1 MSQNDDLLDILR
13 KERDGAVAT
22 TTSLT
27 PWQEPVRKGPAAPAK
42 FGGGSW
48 ASAWWREESVLDA
61 SLATQ
66 SGHRE
71 FQRNQLGLPGYPEV
85 NFRPYDRETNRIGAR
100 GPSFVGRPISFSFFG
115 PTGQSGPMLDVQWVV
130 VDNSATT
137 GGDTLTLD
145 TISPRTT
152 PATGPVKPIY
162 SLVPAI
168 LWLYGS
174 DKIPSSGL
182 YLTIAMSGEPGQVG
196 LNDAGLGDW
205 VIGSDNLATRDALR
219 ARGPESR
226 YEVFRVVDI
235 SDNTIT
241 LDPGKRLA
249 TYFQFPAATK
259 AIVRL
264 IHLLRPEAARLVA
277 LPQRDNQ
284 RSRAYAFV
292 PPARSLPSDLQ
303 PPDMQ
308 WTFQDPGSPLP
319 WAGNPVQK
327 YQGQAV
333 DYGDAEVLPV
343 RRPLGSGTGHL
354 QGETT
359 DPTPVE
365 HPVGRWAFFADQG
378 LRPSVGQ
385 VVRVYQVEK
394 ILDASIWSAG
404 KSMLLDPGMDRLTG
418 WFEVLE
424 VDAPA
429 PGTYLVTCRRLIEI
443 DPSTGMPFDAS
454 ADAFWLDGALPG
466 QRVKLTYTVHP
477 PVSSLWTSDV
487 VDADALESTR
497 LRPLL
502 SPDLVGRSVQ
512 GWPDV
517 AGTTPHRPDRAV
529 INTASSGRGRAG
541 TNANPGSLLELGFR
555 AVLFPAR
562 VGPGGELEPDFDRP
576 ISSREVTLNLNV
588 TEPQSWDLD
597 YEEGILRLSHAPA
610 PGPSCDLCPDPRT
623 LSTPDNP
630 RREVVVF
637 ASFVPASVE
646 NEGEVTLFGSADPGT
661 EVDPCGSGG
670 FDTAP
675 PFSQRVAMGVTPQVI
690 TVPIYP
696 DRIDIDLDA
705 AYSPVAIPPS
715 GVVDLVMGTT
725 AEGPPLFDSGDPTV
739 RASSFHYESFVSWGG
754 GPRPKIRLLNC
765 SGGGVAGDTKTV
777 SLMAPA
783 TAVLRRHY
791 ARSGS
796 NPQVDY
802 RLDLA
807 YGRSARAQGIR
818 FPGARVTWH
827 GDGTAT
833 VDTRTHEAA
842 PLFHDLF
849 APNLL
854 QGCRPS
860 PGGGLVVTIDP
871 GWALIQGRR
880 VPVRSRITVVSD
892 NATSYVYLVGT
903 DPCDVR
909 LSAGAI
915 ARPLPGRDDIL
926 IARVHAS
933 GGSVTQILDLRY
945 PLREIDYR
953 LDVIVG
959 NRRDLL
965 PYGIPEPHFSTVADA
980 VGFVGELIAPEAG
993 LSGYQVR
1000 IRVVGS
1006 TEEPDF
1012 ALPIRIPCDG
1022 LVVEGVASSDFSRSD
1037 PSGIGWGHPN
1047 AALFDI
1053 RGHNSCEF
1061 RNLRIRYID
1070 RGQPLNPVPSRVA
1083 FVNSAPGNSIDRFV
1097 LDGINMDGV
1106 NRAHGLFFLQ
1116 PPITLTNATI
1126 RRCFATRI
1134 TDFGILIDRSNG
1146 CVFDACSF
1154 RQEIPAQTPVPNQ
1167 AGVSLGVTGDLGM
1180 GNVVRACQVT
1190 GFVHGFYTD
1199 GTRDNFS
1206 ECSVNGTR
1214 GAGFVIGTRAGA
1226 GVTFDRCTGR
1236 ELAFDVALA
1245 PRTGFHVR
1253 GGEMPVVSGCRC
1265 DLAAVVPGATGLN
1278 AETVDLVRVS
1288 DFTTN
1293 ADVLLGRQNYGDRII
1308 ASGRITLN
1316 LEAILTDSRSSI
1328 LTASANNVIKGFV
1341 DLLAGGSFLGDGCIV
1356 TGSVFKNL
1364 SVGGGLTRIAD
1375 CDIDVLATTGG
1386 ALPGFTNCL
1395 FRSPV
1400 TLLGDQ
1406 GTFRGCR
1413 FLKTLDLSGSGN
1425 LVESCTFD
1433 VRANLLVRGV
1443 PPARGVGI
1451 VLRGNRFTGE
1461 GGIWIDGDQCEVDGN
1476 HVVSFESTS
1485 GTALSIVVTGQQ
1497 VMVRDNRA
1505 LFGIGIGVVAGGLSE
1520 ECVVNDNWSSSLVV
1534 RAPRSVVAG
1543 NITGVLLV
1551 EAGCVVSGGR
1561 YASVEFLSDFGILA
1575 SSDVS
1580 GTVTVDAGTLVQSGS
1595 RVGGQL
1601 KLAPGGS
1608 RSLVSGNHLAAV
1620 VLDSHVGAVM
1630 TGNSSG
1636 AVSANGANQSI
1647 LTGNSVN
1654 SGGISAKSS
1663 LIILVGNA
1671 ARGADILLPKDT
1683 PASFIVVGNS
1693 ARNIVAD
1700 GGADPDP
1707 TPPHK
1712 SMITGN
1718 RAGLFFG
1725 GTPDGQGRRNN
1736 VAP

>member
-1 MSQNDDLLDILR
+1 MSDSELLDIIR

-22 TTSLT
+22 TTSLA
-27 PWQEPVRKGPAAPAK
+27 PWQEPVRKGPAAPAG

-48 ASAWWREESVLDA
+48 ASAWWREEGVLDA
-61 SLATQ
+61 SLAIP

-71 FQRNQLGLPGYPEV
+71 FQRNQLGLPGFPEV

-130 VDNSATT
+130 VDNSATP

-152 PATGPVKPIY
+152 PTTGPIKPIY
-162 SLVPAI
+162 SVAPAI

-182 YLTIAMSGEPGQVG
+182 YLTVAMTGEPGQVG
-196 LNDAGLGDW
+196 MNDAGLGDW
-205 VIGSDNLATRDALR
+205 TIGSDNLTTRDALR

-235 SDNTIT
+235 SSNTIT

-249 TYFQFPAATK
+249 TYFQFPSAAK

-264 IHLLRPEAARLVA
+264 IHLMRPEAARLVP

-327 YQGQAV
+327 YQGQLQ

-359 DPTPVE
+359 DPLPVE
-365 HPVGRWAFFADQG
+365 NPVGRWAFFADQG
-378 LRPSVGQ
+378 LRPEVGQ
-385 VVRVYQVEK
+385 VVRIHQVEK

-404 KSMLLDPGMDRLTG
+404 KSMLLDPGLERLTG

-424 VDAPA
+424 VAAPA
-429 PGTYLVTCRRLIEI
+429 PGTYLVICRRLIEI

-477 PVSSLWTSDV
+477 PVSSLWTSDM

-502 SPDLVGRSVQ
+502 APDLVGRSVQ

-529 INTASSGRGRAG
+529 INTASSGGGRAG

-562 VGPGGELEPDFDRP
+562 VGPGGTLEPDFDRP
-576 ISSREVTLNLNV
+576 IASREVTLDLTV
-588 TEPQSWDLD
+588 SEPQWWDVD
-597 YEEGILRLSHAPA
+597 YVEGILRLSHAPV

-646 NEGEVTLFGSADPGT
+646 NEGDVTLFGSADPGI
-661 EVDPCGSGG
+661 EVDPCGAGG
-670 FDTAP
+670 YDTAP
-675 PFSQRVAMGVTPQVI
+675 PFSQRVVMPVTPQVI
-690 TVPIYP
+690 TVPAYP
-696 DRIDIDLDA
+696 DRIDLDLDFP
-705 AYSPVAIPPS
+705 YSPVAIPLS
-715 GVVDLVMGTT
+715 GVVDLVVGTS
-725 AEGPPLFDSGDPTV
+725 AEGPPLFGSGDPSV
-739 RASSFHYESFVSWGG
+739 RASSFHYESFVAWGG

-765 SGGGVAGDTKTV
+765 SGGGVAGDTQTV
-777 SLMAPA
+777 TMMNPA

-791 ARSGS
+791 ARSGT

-807 YGRSARAQGIR
+807 YGRAARTQGIR
-818 FPGARVTWH
+818 FPGAKVTWH

-849 APNLL
+849 SPNIL
-854 QGCRPS
+854 QGCRPA
-860 PGGGLVVTIDP
+860 PAGGLVVTIDP
-871 GWALIQGRR
+871 GWALIGGRR
-880 VPVRSRITVVSD
+880 VPVRNRLAVVPD
-892 NATSYVYLVGT
+892 NTTSYVYLVGA

-909 LSAGAI
+909 LSVSGI

-926 IARVHAS
+926 VARVHAS
-933 GGSVTQILDLRY
+933 GGAVTQILDLRY

-959 NRRDLL
+959 RRHDLL
-965 PYGIPEPHFSTVADA
+965 PYGIPEPHFSSVADA
-980 VGFVGELIAPEAG
+980 VGFVGELIDPEVG

-1000 IRVVGS
+1000 IRVAGM
-1006 TEEPDF
+1006 TEERDS
-1012 ALPIRIPCDG
+1012 AMPIQMPCDG
-1022 LVVEGVASSDFSRSD
+1022 LVIEGVAASDFTQSD
-1037 PSGIGWGHPN
+1037 PSGIGWGHPD

-1053 RGHNSCEF
+1053 RGHNGCEF

-1083 FVNSAPGNSIDRFV
+1083 FVSSAPGNLIDRLV
-1097 LDGINMDGV
+1097 IDGINMDGA
-1106 NRAHGLFFLQ
+1106 NRAHGMFLLR
-1116 PPITLTNATI
+1116 PPVTLLNSTV
-1126 RRCFATRI
+1126 RRCFANRI
-1134 TDFGILIDRSNG
+1134 TDFGVLLNRSNG
-1146 CVFDACSF
+1146 CLIDACSF
-1154 RQEIPAQTPVPNQ
+1154 RQEAPAQTPIPNQ
-1167 AGVSLGVTGDLGM
+1167 AGVSLGLTGDLGM
-1180 GNVVRACQVT
+1180 GNVVRACSAAGFQT
-1190 GFVHGFYTD
+1190 GYYTD

-1206 ECSVNGTR
+1206 ECAALGSQGP
-1214 GAGFVIGTRAGA
+1214 GFVIGALAGA

-1236 ELAFDVALA
+1236 ELAFDVALL
-1245 PRTGFHVR
+1245 PRVAFHVR
-1253 GGEMPVVSGCRC
+1253 GGEMPVVSGCRA
-1265 DLAAVVPGATGLN
+1265 DMAAVVPGADGFRSD
-1278 AETVDLVRVS
+1278 VPLVRVV
-1288 DFTTN
+1288 DFSTN
-1293 ADVLLGRQNYGDRII
+1293 ADVMLGPQNQGDRII
-1308 ASGRITLN
+1308 ATGSIKLN
-1316 LEAILTDSRSSI
+1316 REAVLTDSRASTLQASSGN
-1328 LTASANNVIKGFV
+1328 LVKGFV
-1341 DLLAGGSFLGDGCIV
+1341 EIVAGNSTVGDGCIV
-1356 TGSVFKNL
+1356 TGCVFKSL
-1364 SVGGGLTRIAD
+1364 LVGGVFTRFVD
-1375 CDIDVLATTGG
+1375 CDIEALVG
-1386 ALPGFTNCL
+1386 ASSPLPQFINCL
-1395 FRSPV
+1395 FRSPTTV
-1400 TLLGDQ
+1400 VGDG
-1406 GTFRGCR
+1406 GTFRGCQ
-1413 FLKTLDLSGSGN
+1413 LVQTLDLSGSGN
-1425 LVESCTFD
+1425 LVESCTFFD
-1433 VRANLLVRGV
+1433 KANLLVRGAL
-1443 PPARGVGI
+1443 PARGVGN

-1476 HVVSFESTS
+1476 RMVSFETTS
-1485 GTALSIVVTGQQ
+1485 GTVLSIVATGQQ
-1497 VMVRDNRA
+1497 IMVRGNRA
-1505 LFGIGIGVVAGGLSE
+1505 LFGIGVGVVAGGMTE
-1520 ECVVNDNWSSSLVV
+1520 ECIVNDNWSATLTV
-1534 RAPRSVVAG
+1534 RAPRSV
-1543 NITGVLLV
+1543 ITGNAASVLLV
-1551 EAGCVVSGGR
+1551 DAECVVSGGR
-1561 YASVEFLSDFGILA
+1561 YQSVEFLSDFGILA
-1575 SSDVS
+1575 GSDVS

-1595 RVGGQL
+1595 RVRGQL
-1601 KLAPGGS
+1601 KLSAGGT
-1608 RSLVSGNHLAAV
+1608 RSALVGNHLAAV
-1620 VLDSHVGAVM
+1620 ILDGHVGTVM
-1630 TGNSSG
+1630 TGNTSG
-1636 AVSANGANQSI
+1636 AVSANAAHQSI
-1647 LTGNSVN
+1647 LTGNSVV
-1654 SGGISAKSS
+1654 SGGIAAKSN

-1671 ARGADILLPKDT
+1671 ARGADILLPRDV
-1683 PASFIVVGNS
+1683 PASFVVVGNS

-1707 TPPHK
+1707 APPHK
-1712 SMITGN
+1712 SLVTGN
-1718 RAGLFFG
+1718 RASLLFG
-1725 GTPDGQGRRNN
+1725 GAPDGQGRRNN